1 MASVN
6 SNISQ
11 HSVVNALDNHV
22 ERLIVDHRRLADL
35 VKELREQCDNLKE
48 EKREQQSRINQLEH
62 SLAQCDLAAGLV
74 ASSADKRRAK
84 AYVNRLMR
92 EVDSCIAL
100 LSAAP
105 RAELGAESNE
115 EQITTDI
122 SE

>member
-1 MASVN
+1 MAYVN

-11 HSVVNALDNHV
+11 HSVVNALDNHI
-22 ERLIVDHRRLADL
+22 ERLIADHRRLADL

-48 EKREQQSRINQLEH
+48 EKREQQNRINQLEH
-62 SLAQCDLAAGLV
+62 SVAQCDLAAGLV

-105 RAELGAESNE
+105 RAELIGGTEDDNVTIE
-115 EQITTDI
+115 VQE
-122 SE
+122 